1 MTDLLDDLNFEC
13 VEKDNGDLLL
23 TWNEYNPLAQEHL
36 NHWTMDDWMQ
46 ILRDE
51 AGRMIRLHG
60 GESVDLW

>member
-23 TWNEYNPLAQEHL
+23 TWNEYHPLALEHL

-46 ILRDE
+46 ILCDE
-51 AGRMIRLHG
+51 ADRVIRLFG
-60 GESVDLW
+60 DEPTDLW